1 MSSGTYTPHPGTL
14 PDKALQYL
22 RTLPP
27 GTWVSTAVIN
37 EAIGQDP
44 TYQLSA
50 ALSRA
55 RYTGLVT
62 CRRAKNAP
70 FFEWTLGDGTPPEE
84 AQLSDDTDDEDRSD
98 GNRPA
103 PVFPSQ
109 EALQAANPW
118 RPVPAP
124 APATRPTVESVQ
136 IVVDG
141 VEVAARVAGDMVTL
155 SLRGLTVSGV
165 FRKTLSRN
173 EAVMVSQALAMVF
186 NTPPTG
192 AAA

>member
-1 MSSGTYTPHPGTL
+1 MSTGTYTPQPGTL
-14 PDKALQYL
+14 ADKALQYL

-62 CRRAKNAP
+62 CRRAKNAH

-103 PVFPSQ
+103 TVFPSQ

-118 RPVPAP
+118 RPVA
-124 APATRPTVESVQ
+124 ALATRPTVGSVQ

-155 SLRGLTVSGV
+155 SLRGRTVSGV

-192 AAA
+192 VAA